1 MLQQTVRFRDVEV
14 IFTLYARV
22 AMDYTE
28 AADLVTTSTP
38 AEGVWL
44 ITLNRPEKRNALSQ
58 RLIRQFLQ
66 ALSDGSADPAIHAI
80 VITGQGEFF
89 CGTYWRRSTSPTY
102 RHTVLGADGSHRTA
116 GADLNDIALLDA
128 TKAREIRYLEDLCRG
143 MADVDKPVIAAVNG
157 PAVSATCPGES
168 TPPPPTQ
175 QDSKKIMKIE

>member
-1 MLQQTVRFRDVEV
+1 MLQQTVRCRDVGV

-89 CGTYWRRSTSPTY
+89 CGTYIGPDPRHPDIQTYSTRRLRITSY
-102 RHTVLGADGSHRTA
+102 SGG
-116 GADLNDIALLDA
+116 
-128 TKAREIRYLEDLCRG
+128 
-143 MADVDKPVIAAVNG
+143 
-157 PAVSATCPGES
+157 
-168 TPPPPTQ
+168 
-175 QDSKKIMKIE
+175 